1 MNRAALT
8 IVLSMGVLTL
18 LLWWLVNRP
27 GMEPPWPARIT
38 GVSFSPIRGDQDP
51 TVGKFPAIAE
61 IDADLALLAGDV
73 SGVRTYTVQS
83 TMAEVPR
90 LAAAHDLSV
99 TLGAWIND
107 RADFNTAELDRLLRT
122 YHANHRQV
130 VRVIVGNE
138 SVHREEQ
145 TVEQMI
151 GHIRTVKQSVSVPVS
166 TAEPWHLWLAHPELA
181 DAVDFIAV
189 HLLPYWEGV
198 SLEHAVDYVF
208 QRYRQLKDAY
218 PDKPIVVT
226 EVGWPSHGRTL
237 HDAAATPS
245 NQARFLRRFLA
256 AAEREGLVYYVMEAF
271 DQPWKSVLEGQAGA
285 HWGIYNAAREPKFA
299 FVSPIVPV
307 PNWTSLAAISIGL
320 AIVLLALLLRDSRGM
335 SAGGSGFLALVA
347 YGITTFVVWLLY
359 DFTQQYMG
367 LGLLVVTGAL
377 LLSATAIVIL
387 LLAEAHEW
395 AESLWQHQG
404 RRQTLP
410 LRQPQAVERPPKV
423 SIHVPIYNEPPDMVI
438 ASLDALARLDY
449 PDFEVLVIDN
459 NTHDPAVWQPVEA
472 HCLQLGARFSF
483 FHVAPL
489 AGFKAGALNFALA
502 HTHLAAEV
510 IGVIDS
516 DYQVEPSWLRELA
529 PLFTDMDIT
538 IVQAPQDYRDG
549 HENLFKAMCQ
559 AEYRG
564 FFHIGMVTRNERDA
578 IIQHGTMT
586 LVRRTSLASVD
597 GWSEWCITEDAE
609 LGLKLF
615 EQGSSAIYIPRSYG
629 RGLNPDTFL
638 DFKKQRFRW
647 AYGAML
653 ILRAHLAELLGWRPS
668 ALTLGQRYHFI
679 AGWLPWLA
687 DGLNLVFNL
696 AAIAWTA
703 AMVLAPERFAP
714 PHPVFV
720 ALPLILFAFK
730 LLKLFVLYRWRVRA
744 SITESLA
751 AGLAGLAL
759 SHVIARAMLSSFV
772 NRGIGFFR
780 TPKNT
785 AVRGVRQAL
794 HDAREELLL
803 LVALMLGAV
812 AALLRE
818 DGALLDVRL
827 WAAMLMVQAVPYAA
841 AVLVSMISAAPR
853 LSSRLV
859 IGKQDSQRSC
869 GWARSRRS

>member
-1 MNRAALT
+1 MNRAGLA

-27 GMEPPWPARIT
+27 GIEPPWPAKIA
-38 GVSFSPIRGDQDP
+38 GVSFSPIRSDQDP
-51 TVGKFPAIAE
+51 TAEKFPSIAE

-73 SGVRTYTVQS
+73 TGVRTYTVQA

-90 LAAAHDLSV
+90 LATTHGLSV

-107 RADFNTAELDRLLRT
+107 QADFNAAELDRLVRT
-122 YHANHRQV
+122 YSKNHRQI

-138 SVHREEQ
+138 SVHREDQ
-145 TVEQMI
+145 TVDQVI
-151 GHIRTVKQSVSVPVS
+151 GHIRTVKQSVSAPVS
-166 TAEPWHLWLAHPELA
+166 TAEPWYLWLDHPELV

-198 SLEHAVDYVF
+198 SLNNAVNYVF
-208 QRYRQLKDAY
+208 QRYRQLQAAY
-218 PDKPIVVT
+218 PTKPIVVT
-226 EVGWPSHGRTL
+226 EVGWPSHGRRL
-237 HDAAATPS
+237 HDAVATPA

-256 AAEREGLVYYVMEAF
+256 TAEREGLVYYLMEAF
-271 DQPWKSVLEGQAGA
+271 DQPWKSKLEGQAGA
-285 HWGIYNAAREPKFA
+285 HWGIYNAAREAKFA

-307 PNWTSLAAISIGL
+307 PNWTGLATISIGL
-320 AIVLLALLLRDSRGM
+320 AIVLLALLLRDSQGL

-347 YGITTFVVWLLY
+347 YGLTTFVVWLLY
-359 DFTQQYMG
+359 DFTQQYMN
-367 LGLLVVTGAL
+367 LGLLIVTGAL
-377 LLSATAIVIL
+377 LLSATAVVIL

-395 AESLWQHQG
+395 AESLW
-404 RRQTLP
+404 RRHRRRAPLP
-410 LRQPQAVERPPKV
+410 LRQPQPSDQLPKV
-423 SIHVPIYNEPPDMVI
+423 SIHVPIYNEPPEMVI

-459 NTHDPAVWQPVEA
+459 NTRDPAVWQPLEA
-472 HCLQLGARFSF
+472 HCRRLGRRFRF
-483 FHVAPL
+483 FHVASL

-502 HTHLAAEV
+502 HSHPAAEV

-516 DYQVEPSWLRELA
+516 DYQVEPAWLRELA
-529 PLFTDMDIT
+529 PLFADPDIT

-549 HENLFKAMCQ
+549 HESLFKAMCE

-586 LVRRTSLASVD
+586 LVRRSSLVSVE

-615 EQGSSAIYIPRSYG
+615 EQGHSAIYIPRSYG
-629 RGLNPDTFL
+629 RGLMPDTFL

-653 ILRAHLAELLGWRPS
+653 ILRRHLAELLGLRRS

-687 DGLNLVFNL
+687 DGLNLFFNL
-696 AAIAWTA
+696 TALAWTA
-703 AMVLAPERFAP
+703 AMILAPERFAP

-720 ALPLILFAFK
+720 ALPLTFFTFK
-730 LLKLFVLYRWRVRA
+730 LLKLLVLYRWRVRA
-744 SITESLA
+744 SFSESLA

-759 SHVIARAMLSSFV
+759 SHVIARAMLTSCV
-772 NRGIGFFR
+772 NRSIGFFR
-780 TPKNT
+780 TPKVT
-785 AVRGVRQAL
+785 AARGLRRAL
-794 HDAREELLL
+794 QDAREELLF
-803 LVALMLGAV
+803 LVALILGAV
-812 AALLRE
+812 AVLWRE

-827 WAAMLMVQAVPYAA
+827 WSAMLMVQAVPYAA
-841 AVLVSMISAAPR
+841 AALVSMISAAPK
-853 LSSRLV
+853 LSGRLV
-859 IGKQDSQRSC
+859 VREKTL
-869 GWARSRRS
+869 

>member
-1 MNRAALT
+1 MNRAGLA

-27 GMEPPWPARIT
+27 GIEPHWPAQIA

-51 TVGKFPAIAE
+51 TVGEFPTIE
-61 IDADLALLAGDV
+61 QIDADLALLAGDV
-73 SGVRTYTVQS
+73 VGVRTYTVQS

-90 LAAAHDLSV
+90 LAAAHGLSV

-107 RADFNTAELDRLLRT
+107 QAEFNAAELNRLVRA
-122 YHANHRQV
+122 YRGNHRQV

-138 SVHREEQ
+138 SVHREDQ
-145 TVEQMI
+145 TVGQII
-151 GHIRTVKQSVSVPVS
+151 GHIRTVKRSVSAPVS
-166 TAEPWHLWLAHPELA
+166 TAEPWHLWLDHPELV

-198 SLEHAVDYVF
+198 SLDRAIDYVF
-208 QRYRQLKDAY
+208 QRHQQLQAAY
-218 PDKPIVVT
+218 PDKPIVIT

-237 HDAAATPS
+237 HDAVATPA

-256 AAEREGLVYYVMEAF
+256 AAEREGLAYYVMEAF

-285 HWGIYNAAREPKFA
+285 HWGIYNTAREPKFA

-307 PNWTSLAAISIGL
+307 PNWISLAAISIGL
-320 AIVLLALLLRDSRGM
+320 AVLLLALLLRDSRGL

-359 DFTQQYMG
+359 DFTQQYMT
-367 LGLLVVTGAL
+367 LGLLIVTGAL
-377 LLSATAIVIL
+377 LLSATAVVVL
-387 LLAEAHEW
+387 LLAESHEL
-395 AESLWQHQG
+395 AESLF
-404 RRQTLP
+404 RRQERHQPLP
-410 LRQPQAVERPPKV
+410 LRQPQPCDRLPKA
-423 SIHVPIYNEPPDMVI
+423 SIHVPVYNEPPDMVI

-459 NTHDPAVWQPVEA
+459 NTRDPAVWKPIEA
-472 HCLQLGARFSF
+472 HCRRLGRRFRF

-502 HTHLAAEV
+502 HADPAAEV

-516 DYQVEPSWLRELA
+516 DYQVEPSWLRELV
-529 PLFTDMDIT
+529 PLFDDPNIT

-549 HENLFKAMCQ
+549 HVSLFKAMCQ

-586 LVRRTSLASVD
+586 LVRRSSLVSVE

-615 EQGSSAIYIPRSYG
+615 EQGDSALYIPRSYG
-629 RGLNPDTFL
+629 RGLVPDTFL
-638 DFKKQRFRW
+638 DFKQQRFRW

-653 ILRAHLAELLGWRPS
+653 ILRAHLGELLGRRRS
-668 ALTLGQRYHFI
+668 ALTLGQRYHFV

-687 DGLNLVFNL
+687 DGLNLIFNL

-703 AMVLAPERFAP
+703 AMVLAPERIAP
-714 PHPVFV
+714 PPPVFV
-720 ALPLILFAFK
+720 ALPLTLFAFK
-730 LLKLFVLYRWRVRA
+730 LSKLFALYRWRVRA
-744 SITESLA
+744 SFSGSLA

-759 SHVIARAMLSSFV
+759 SHVIARAMLTACV

-780 TPKNT
+780 TPKKT
-785 AVRGVRQAL
+785 ESRGLRRAL
-794 HDAREELLL
+794 QDTREELLF
-803 LVALMLGAV
+803 LVALMLGSVAV
-812 AALLRE
+812 LLRE

-827 WAAMLMVQAVPYAA
+827 WAVMLVVQAVPYAA
-841 AVLVSMISAAPR
+841 ALLVSIISATPTR
-853 LSSRLV
+853 SKRLV
-859 IGKQDSQRSC
+859 VRVQGSLTQPS
-869 GWARSRRS
+869 A

>member
-1 MNRAALT
+1 MNRAGLA
-8 IVLSMGVLTL
+8 IVLAMGLLTL

-27 GMEPPWPARIT
+27 GIEPPWPAQIA

-51 TVGKFPAIAE
+51 TVGKFPSIAE
-61 IDADLALLAGDV
+61 IDADLALLVGDV
-73 SGVRTYTVQS
+73 IGVRTYTVQS

-90 LAAAHDLSV
+90 LAAAHGLSV

-107 RADFNTAELDRLLRT
+107 QADFNAAELDRLVRA
-122 YHANHRQV
+122 YSENRAQV

-138 SVHREEQ
+138 SMHRKDQ
-145 TVEQMI
+145 TVDQVI
-151 GHIRTVKQSVSVPVS
+151 GHIRTVKQSVSAPVS
-166 TAEPWHLWLAHPELA
+166 TAEPWHLWLAHPELV

-198 SLEHAVDYVF
+198 SLDHAIDYVF
-208 QRYRQLKDAY
+208 QRYAQLRAAY
-218 PDKPIVVT
+218 PDKPIVIT
-226 EVGWPSHGRTL
+226 EVGWPSNGRTL
-237 HDAAATPS
+237 HDAVATPA

-256 AAEREGLVYYVMEAF
+256 AAEREGLVYYLMEAF
-271 DQPWKSVLEGQAGA
+271 DQPWKSTLEGQAGA
-285 HWGIYNAAREPKFA
+285 HWGIYNTKREPKFA

-307 PNWTSLAAISIGL
+307 PNWTSLAAVSIGL
-320 AIVLLALLLRDSRGM
+320 AILLMALLLRDSHGL
-335 SAGGSGFLALVA
+335 SASGSGFLAFVA
-347 YGITTFVVWLLY
+347 YGIATFVVWLLY
-359 DFTQQYMG
+359 DFTQQYMS
-367 LGLLVVTGAL
+367 LGLLIVTGAL

-395 AESLWQHQG
+395 AESLWQRHG
-404 RRQTLP
+404 RRRP
-410 LRQPQAVERPPKV
+410 PRLRQPQPGDRLPKV
-423 SIHVPIYNEPPDMVI
+423 SIHVPIYNEPPEMVI

-459 NTHDPAVWQPVEA
+459 NTREPAMWQPVET
-472 HCLQLGARFSF
+472 HCRRLGGRFRF

-489 AGFKAGALNFALA
+489 AGFKAGALNFALEQ
-502 HTHLAAEV
+502 THPDAEV

-529 PLFTDMDIT
+529 LFFTDPDIT
-538 IVQAPQDYRDG
+538 IVQAPQDYHDG
-549 HENLFKAMCQ
+549 HESLFKAMCQ

-586 LVRRTSLASVD
+586 LVRRSSLASVE

-615 EQGSSAIYIPRSYG
+615 EQGHSAIYIPRSYG
-629 RGLNPDTFL
+629 RGLTPDTFL
-638 DFKKQRFRW
+638 DFKQQRFRW

-653 ILRAHLAELLGWRPS
+653 ILRAHLAELLGLRAS
-668 ALTLGQRYHFI
+668 ALTPRQRYHFI

-687 DGLNLVFNL
+687 DGLNLVFSL
-696 AAIAWTA
+696 AALAWTA
-703 AMVLAPERFAP
+703 AMVLAPDRFAP

-720 ALPLILFAFK
+720 ALPLTLFVFKLSKLFA
-730 LLKLFVLYRWRVRA
+730 LYRWRVRA
-744 SITESLA
+744 SFRESLA

-759 SHVIARAMLSSFV
+759 SHVIARAVLTSCV

-785 AVRGVRQAL
+785 AAQGLLRAL
-794 HDAREELLL
+794 QDAREELLF
-803 LVALMLGAV
+803 LVALMLGTVAV
-812 AALLRE
+812 LWRE

-841 AVLVSMISAAPR
+841 AVLVSIISAAPR
-853 LSSRLV
+853 LSGRLGV
-859 IGKQDSQRSC
+859 RAQDSLAQPS
-869 GWARSRRS
+869 A

>member
-1 MNRAALT
+1 MNRAGLA

-27 GMEPPWPARIT
+27 GIEPPWPAKIA
-38 GVSFSPIRGDQDP
+38 GVSFSPIRSDQDP
-51 TVGKFPAIAE
+51 TAGKFPSIAE

-73 SGVRTYTVQS
+73 TGVRTYTVQS

-90 LAAAHDLSV
+90 LAAAHDLSI
-99 TLGAWIND
+99 TLGVWINNQ
-107 RADFNTAELDRLLRT
+107 ADFNAAELDRLVRT
-122 YHANHRQV
+122 YSENHRQI

-138 SVHREEQ
+138 SVHREDQ
-145 TVEQMI
+145 TVDQVI
-151 GHIRTVKQSVSVPVS
+151 GHIRTVKQSVAAPVS
-166 TAEPWHLWLAHPELA
+166 TAEPWYLWLGHPELV

-198 SLEHAVDYVF
+198 SLDHAVDYVLR
-208 QRYRQLKDAY
+208 RYRQLQAAY

-226 EVGWPSHGRTL
+226 EVGWPSHGRRL
-237 HDAAATPS
+237 HDAVATPA
-245 NQARFLRRFLA
+245 NQARFLRRFIA
-256 AAEREGLVYYVMEAF
+256 AAEREGLVYYLMEAF
-271 DQPWKSVLEGQAGA
+271 DQPWKSKLEGQAGA
-285 HWGIYNAAREPKFA
+285 HWGIYNAEREAKFA

-307 PNWTSLAAISIGL
+307 PNWTGLAAISIGL
-320 AIVLLALLLRDSRGM
+320 AIVLLALLLRDSQGL
-335 SAGGSGFLALVA
+335 SASGSGFLALVA

-359 DFTQQYMG
+359 DFTQQYMN
-367 LGLLVVTGAL
+367 LGLLIVTGAL
-377 LLSATAIVIL
+377 LLSATAVVIL

-395 AESLWQHQG
+395 AESLWRLHG
-404 RRQTLP
+404 RRHPLP
-410 LRQPQAVERPPKV
+410 LRQPQPSDQLPKF
-423 SIHVPIYNEPPDMVI
+423 SIHVPIYNEPPEMVI

-449 PDFEVLVIDN
+449 PDFEVLIIDN
-459 NTHDPAVWQPVEA
+459 NTREPAVWQPVEA
-472 HCLQLGARFSF
+472 HCRRLGKRFRF

-502 HTHLAAEV
+502 HSHPATEV

-529 PLFTDMDIT
+529 PLFTDPNIT

-549 HENLFKAMCQ
+549 HESLFKAMCQ

-586 LVRRTSLASVD
+586 LVRRSSLVSVE

-615 EQGSSAIYIPRSYG
+615 ERGHSAIYIPRSYG
-629 RGLNPDTFL
+629 RGLIPDTFL

-653 ILRAHLAELLGWRPS
+653 ILRAHLAELLGLRRS

-687 DGLNLVFNL
+687 DGLNLAFNL
-696 AAIAWTA
+696 TAIAWTA

-714 PHPVFV
+714 PHPMFV
-720 ALPLILFAFK
+720 ALPLTFFTFK
-730 LLKLFVLYRWRVRA
+730 LLKLLVLYRWRVRA
-744 SITESLA
+744 SFSESLA
-751 AGLAGLAL
+751 AGVAGLAL
-759 SHVIARAMLSSFV
+759 SHVIARAMLTSCV

-780 TPKNT
+780 TPKIT
-785 AVRGVRQAL
+785 AARGLRRAL
-794 HDAREELLL
+794 LDAREELLF
-803 LVALMLGAV
+803 LVALILGAV
-812 AALLRE
+812 AVLWRE

-827 WAAMLMVQAVPYAA
+827 WSAMLMVQAVPYAA
-841 AVLVSMISAAPR
+841 AGLVSMISTAPR
-853 LSSRLV
+853 LSGRLV
-859 IGKQDSQRSC
+859 VRE
-869 GWARSRRS
+869 RTL

>member
-1 MNRAALT
+1 MNRAGLA

-27 GMEPPWPARIT
+27 GIEPPWPAQIA
-38 GVSFSPIRGDQDP
+38 GVSFSPIRGEQDP
-51 TVGKFPAIAE
+51 SVGKFPSIAE

-73 SGVRTYTVQS
+73 IGVRTYTVQS
-83 TMAEVPR
+83 TMTEVPR
-90 LAAAHDLSV
+90 LAKAHGLSV

-107 RADFNTAELDRLLRT
+107 QADFNAAELDRLVRA
-122 YHANHRQV
+122 YSENRRQV

-138 SVHREEQ
+138 SVHRGDQ
-145 TVEQMI
+145 TVDKLI
-151 GHIRTVKQSVSVPVS
+151 GHIRTVKQSVSAPVS
-166 TAEPWHLWLAHPELA
+166 TAEPWHLWLDHPELVN
-181 DAVDFIAV
+181 AVDFIAV

-198 SLEHAVDYVF
+198 SVDRAVDYVF
-208 QRYRQLKDAY
+208 QRYAQLQAAY
-218 PDKPIVVT
+218 PDKPIVIT
-226 EVGWPSHGRTL
+226 EVGWPSNGRTL
-237 HDAAATPS
+237 HDAVATPA

-256 AAEREGLVYYVMEAF
+256 AAEREGLVYYLMEAF
-271 DQPWKSVLEGQAGA
+271 DQPWKSMLEGQAGA
-285 HWGIYNAAREPKFA
+285 YWGIYNTQREPKFA

-320 AIVLLALLLRDSRGM
+320 SIVLLALLLRDSRGL

-347 YGITTFVVWLLY
+347 YSITTFVVWLLY
-359 DFTQQYMG
+359 DFTQQYMS
-367 LGLLVVTGAL
+367 LGLLIVTGAL
-377 LLSATAIVIL
+377 LLSATAVVVL

-395 AESLWQHQG
+395 AEALWLGQS
-404 RRQTLP
+404 RRQP
-410 LRQPQAVERPPKV
+410 LRQPQPSERLPKV
-423 SIHVPIYNEPPDMVI
+423 SIHVPIYDEPPEMVI

-449 PDFEVLVIDN
+449 PDLEVLVIDN
-459 NTHDPAVWQPVEA
+459 NTRDPAMWQPVEV
-472 HCLQLGARFSF
+472 HCRRLGGRFRF

-502 HTHLAAEV
+502 HTHPAAEV

-516 DYQVEPSWLRELA
+516 DYQVEPSWLRELT
-529 PLFTDMDIT
+529 PLFADPDIT

-549 HENLFKAMCQ
+549 HESLFKAMCE

-586 LVRRTSLASVD
+586 LVRRSSLVSVE

-615 EQGSSAIYIPRSYG
+615 EQGHSAIYIPRSYG
-629 RGLNPDTFL
+629 RGLMPDTFL

-647 AYGAML
+647 AYGAAL
-653 ILRAHLAELLGWRPS
+653 ILRAHLGELLGLRRS
-668 ALTLGQRYHFI
+668 ALTPGQRYHFI

-703 AMVLAPERFAP
+703 AMVLAPEQFAP

-720 ALPLILFAFK
+720 ALPLTLFAFK
-730 LLKLFVLYRWRVRA
+730 LSKLFALYRWRVRA
-744 SITESLA
+744 SFRESLA
-751 AGLAGLAL
+751 AALAGLAL
-759 SHVIARAMLSSFV
+759 SHVIARAILTSCV

-780 TPKNT
+780 TPKN
-785 AVRGVRQAL
+785 ASAQGLLRAL
-794 HDAREELLL
+794 LDAREELLF
-803 LVALMLGAV
+803 LVALLIGSTAV
-812 AALLRE
+812 LWRE

-827 WAAMLMVQAVPYAA
+827 WAALLMIQAVPYAA
-841 AVLVSMISAAPR
+841 AGLVSMISATPR
-853 LSSRLV
+853 LSGRL
-859 IGKQDSQRSC
+859 I
-869 GWARSRRS
+869 ARVQGSLAQPSA

>member
-1 MNRAALT
+1 MNRAGVV

-27 GMEPPWPARIT
+27 GIEPPWPAQIA
-38 GVSFSPIRGDQDP
+38 GVSFSPIRAGQDP
-51 TVGKFPAIAE
+51 TVGRFPSVAQ

-73 SGVRTYTVQS
+73 HGVRTYTVQS

-90 LAAAHDLSV
+90 LAEAHGLSV

-107 RADFNTAELDRLLRT
+107 QADFNAAELDRLVQAYRDNQ
-122 YHANHRQV
+122 HQV

-145 TVEQMI
+145 TIDQVI
-151 GHIRTVKQSVSVPVS
+151 GHIRTVKRSVAAPVS
-166 TAEPWHLWLAHPELA
+166 TAEPWHLWLDHPELVE
-181 DAVDFIAV
+181 AVDFIAV

-198 SLEHAVDYVF
+198 ALDHAVDYVF
-208 QRYRQLKDAY
+208 RRYRQLQAAY
-218 PDKPIVVT
+218 PDKPIVIT
-226 EVGWPSHGRTL
+226 EVGWPSNGRTL
-237 HDAAATPS
+237 HDAVATPA

-256 AAEREGLVYYVMEAF
+256 AAERQGLTYFLMEAF
-271 DQPWKSVLEGQAGA
+271 DQPWKSILEGQAGA
-285 HWGIYNAAREPKFA
+285 HWGIYNTQREPKFA
-299 FVSPIVPV
+299 FVSPVVPV
-307 PNWTSLAAISIGL
+307 PNWTSLAALSIGL
-320 AIVLLALLLRDSRGM
+320 AIVLLALLLRDSQGL

-359 DFTQQYMG
+359 DFTQQYMS

-395 AESLWQHQG
+395 AESLWRRHV
-404 RRQTLP
+404 RRQPMP
-410 LRQPQAVERPPKV
+410 LRQPQPGDRLPRV
-423 SIHVPIYNEPPDMVI
+423 SIHVPVYNEPPDMVI

-449 PDFEVLVIDN
+449 ADLEVLVVDN
-459 NTHDPAVWQPVEA
+459 NTRDPGMWRPVEA
-472 HCLQLGARFSF
+472 HCRQLGERFRF

-502 HTHLAAEV
+502 HTHPATEV

-516 DYQVEPSWLRELA
+516 DYQVEPCWLRDLA
-529 PLFTDMDIT
+529 PLFADPDIT

-549 HENLFKAMCQ
+549 RENLFKAMCQ

-586 LVRRTSLASVD
+586 LVRRASLVSVR

-615 EQGSSAIYIPRSYG
+615 EQGHSAIYIPRSYG
-629 RGLNPDTFL
+629 RGLTPDTFL

-647 AYGAML
+647 AYGAMR
-653 ILRAHLAELLGWRPS
+653 ILRAHLAELLGLRRS
-668 ALTLGQRYHFI
+668 ALTPGQRYHFI

-687 DGLNLVFNL
+687 DGLNLIFNL
-696 AAIAWTA
+696 AALAWTA

-720 ALPLILFAFK
+720 ALPLTLFAFK
-730 LLKLFVLYRWRVRA
+730 LSKLFALYRWRVRA
-744 SITESLA
+744 SFRESLA

-759 SHVIARAMLSSFV
+759 SHVIARAMLTGCV
-772 NRGIGFFR
+772 NRGVGFFR
-780 TPKNT
+780 TPKNS
-785 AVRGVRQAL
+785 AAQGLLRAL
-794 HDAREELLL
+794 HDAREELLFL
-803 LVALMLGAV
+803 IALVLGTVAV
-812 AALLRE
+812 LLRE

-841 AVLVSMISAAPR
+841 AGLVSMISAAPG
-853 LSSRLV
+853 LSGRLV
-859 IGKQDSQRSC
+859 ARVQDSLAQPSV
-869 GWARSRRS
+869 